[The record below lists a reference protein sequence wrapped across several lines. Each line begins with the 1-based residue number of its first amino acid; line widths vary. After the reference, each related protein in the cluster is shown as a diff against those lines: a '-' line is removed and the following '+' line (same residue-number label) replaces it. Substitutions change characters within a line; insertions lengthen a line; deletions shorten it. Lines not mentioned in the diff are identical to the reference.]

1 MRRKI
6 LIIIA
11 AMVLVS
17 SASGSP
23 IVIYIDDVDITP
35 QVPTMLDI
43 ININVAGGASGAD
56 SHVEY
61 SELSQNGTALQLDLF
76 VDVGILTIPSTWS
89 HLEQVGLFDAESY
102 SLTVRAFEYQDGTLK
117 DTYTRDFV
125 VIPEPATLLLLALGS
140 LISREYLHKGG
151 NYNIIESR

>member
-1 MRRKI
+1 MKREI
-6 LIIIA
+6 TIIIA

-23 IVIYIDDVDITP
+23 IQIHIEDVDITP
-35 QVPTMLDI
+35 LVPTMLDI
-43 ININVAGGASGAD
+43 INIDVLGGASLSG
-56 SHVEY
+56 SQVEY
-61 SELSQNGTALQLDLF
+61 SEFSQNGTALQLDLF

-89 HLEQVGLFDAESY
+89 HLEQVGPFDAESY

-125 VIPEPATLLLLALGS
+125 VIPEPSSVFLFALGA
-140 LISREYLHKGG
+140 LIIQRRKL
-151 NYNIIESR
+151 RR